1 MLMPYGHIP
10 LPTASFSPR
19 HLVFNFRGP
28 KPAKI
33 HLMHRI
39 GGIEASRSN
48 RHTSPEYAPFHL
60 SSRGFGMT
68 VLGILGPRLA
78 SPQERLPPRRLFWKA
93 GLKKLKVHKHTVT
106 AFAEHKPK
114 PDKPEL

>member
-1 MLMPYGHIP
+1 MLMPYDHIP

-33 HLMHRI
+33 LMHSI
-39 GGIEASRSN
+39 GGIEASRSD

-78 SPQERLPPRRLFWKA
+78 SPQERRPPRRLFWK
-93 GLKKLKVHKHTVT
+93 VEE
-106 AFAEHKPK
+106 AEGAQAHGHNIRRT
-114 PDKPEL
+114 